1 MQQSQMIGRAKACQ
15 FNKPSGQR
23 IAHWPPPCSLKVFFM
38 SAITPVKSLV
48 ATAKSETKAVTPQQ
62 AFDQLQAGTATLID
76 IRDIRELQREGEID
90 GAFHAPRGMLEFW
103 ADPQSP
109 YHKEV
114 FAQSGNLILFCASS
128 WRSALAA
135 KTLQDMG
142 MTNIFD
148 MDGGFN
154 GWKSAGLPIE
164 TA

>member
-1 MQQSQMIGRAKACQ
+1 
-15 FNKPSGQR
+15 
-23 IAHWPPPCSLKVFFM
+23 M
-38 SAITPVKSLV
+38 STIIPVKSLV
-48 ATAKSETKAVTPQQ
+48 AIAKSETRSVSPRQ
-62 AFDQLQAGTATLID
+62 AFDQSQAGTAILID
-76 IRDIRELQREGEID
+76 IRDIRELHREGRII

-109 YHKEV
+109 YHKDV
-114 FAQSGNLILFCASS
+114 FALSGNLILFCASS

-148 MDGGFN
+148 MEGGFN
-154 GWKSAGLPIE
+154 GWKSTGLPIE

>member
-1 MQQSQMIGRAKACQ
+1 
-15 FNKPSGQR
+15 
-23 IAHWPPPCSLKVFFM
+23 M
-38 SAITPVKSLV
+38 SEIIPVRSLV
-48 ATAKSETKAVTPQQ
+48 AKAKSETNAVTPQQ
-62 AFDQLQAGTATLID
+62 AFDQAQTGTALLID
-76 IRDIRELQREGEID
+76 IRDIRELQREGQID

-109 YHKEV
+109 YYKDV
-114 FAQSGNLILFCASS
+114 FAKSGNLVLFCASS

-142 MTNIFD
+142 MNNIFD

-154 GWKSAGLPIE
+154 AWKSAGLPIE

>member
-1 MQQSQMIGRAKACQ
+1 
-15 FNKPSGQR
+15 
-23 IAHWPPPCSLKVFFM
+23 M
-38 SAITPVKSLV
+38 STITPVKSLV
-48 ATAKSETKAVTPQQ
+48 ARAKSETKAVTPQQ
-62 AFDQLQAGTATLID
+62 AFDQLRARTAILID
-76 IRDIRELQREGEID
+76 IRDIRELQREGQID

-114 FAQSGNLILFCASS
+114 FAQAGNLILFCASS

-142 MTNIFD
+142 MTDIFD
-148 MDGGFN
+148 MEGGFN
-154 GWKSAGLPIE
+154 GWKSAGLPVE